1 MKHQDLETRGNDC
14 FECYTNSPNQEQMK
28 HIEKNM
34 ENYGFCLETVCN
46 LISLNKKQFRHL
58 KI

>member
-28 HIEKNM
+28 TH
-34 ENYGFCLETVCN
+34 GFCLKTVCN